1 MLAFPVAVGTP
12 FIARE
17 LILILGGGE
26 YLPHSMIA
34 LQLLI
39 GFFPFSCINQVTQ
52 YVLIA
57 LDQQRFLT
65 KAFVIGVVFNLIA
78 NLIFIPMY
86 SYQAAAVIA
95 IFSEVVLLVPFYYC
109 VRRNLAP
116 IPWLSIVWRPA
127 LASALMGAVMWLL
140 RGLNV
145 LLLIPSATVV
155 YFVALIAAG
164 AFGEE
169 EMGLLKRLLPLGRW
183 RAETQ

>member
-1 MLAFPVAVGTP
+1 
-12 FIARE
+12 
-17 LILILGGGE
+17 
-26 YLPHSMIA
+26 MIA

-39 GFFPFSCINQVTQ
+39 GFFPLSCINQVTQ

-57 LDQQRFLT
+57 LNQQRFLT
-65 KAFVIGVVFNLIA
+65 KAFIIGVAFNLTA

-95 IFSEVVLLVPFYYC
+95 ILSEIVLLIPFYYC

-140 RGLNV
+140 QDLNV
-145 LLLIPSATVV
+145 LLLIPSAAVI
-155 YFVALIAAG
+155 YLVALIAVG
-164 AFGEE
+164 AFSGEE
-169 EMGLLKRLLPLGRW
+169 MRLLKRLLPLGRW
-183 RAETQ
+183 RMETQ